1 MKRHAMGALAALLI
15 LTLTACSRPLTG
27 GMGIALPGGNS
38 GWAAAVTHEA
48 QAWAQSLEAPH
59 QLVTAKEAVTQ
70 EKQLLQL
77 AAQGASVI
85 VWSPVEDQP
94 MPDSLAQGKTAVV
107 TFRRSAPTAGDALL
121 TQDPAA
127 LGAMQA
133 QTLAALLGETGR
145 TARLAGQED
154 AAWQEAF
161 ALGGRGRWCLYHAGY
176 LALAALAYTAAIF
189 AGTLLFTLLPLRNFD
204 YALGW
209 EAIARILPIQGVS
222 PGGLVLWL
230 YGMNFLR
237 FYFLA
242 LGMWLAN
249 LYTERLPAGVLLV
262 LALGILDRALG
273 LEENLLRRAG
283 LLMSQN
289 AALMELP
296 AMAAGEG
303 VTVPFGRLILYWSVL
318 ITSLIL
324 VCCSR
329 TGGMDFGGGRGSI
342 GMESL

>member
-1 MKRHAMGALAALLI
+1 MFLRYVRTAAAWRGRQLWI
-15 LTLTACSRPLTG
+15 AAVALTLLCCYVGVWWIDDSGGPVPGWCAHMAMFEDAPRVDIQWTMVLLLWVGTG
-27 GMGIALPGGNS
+27 G
-38 GWAAAVTHEA
+38 
-48 QAWAQSLEAPH
+48 
-59 QLVTAKEAVTQ
+59 
-70 EKQLLQL
+70 
-77 AAQGASVI
+77 
-85 VWSPVEDQP
+85 
-94 MPDSLAQGKTAVV
+94 
-107 TFRRSAPTAGDALL
+107 RR
-121 TQDPAA
+121 
-127 LGAMQA
+127 
-133 QTLAALLGETGR
+133 GR
-145 TARLAGQED
+145 
-154 AAWQEAF
+154 WQEAF

-209 EAIARILPIQGVS
+209 ETIARILPIQGVS

>member
-145 TARLAGQED
+145 TACLAGQED

-161 ALGGRGRWCLYHAGY
+161 ALEAANHPGVV
-176 LALAALAYTAAIF
+176 LAATQPLSSLDREAAKAAAAELLAADDSLDALYCPDGQTAWGAWEACQEARRTGVRVIAV
-189 AGTLLFTLLPLRNFD
+189 AGNAAGHTYVLQGNRMEISSPLNEADTIALCLEAAETLLQT
-204 YALGW
+204 
-209 EAIARILPIQGVS
+209 QS
-222 PGGLVLWL
+222 
-230 YGMNFLR
+230 
-237 FYFLA
+237 
-242 LGMWLAN
+242 
-249 LYTERLPAGVLLV
+249 
-262 LALGILDRALG
+262 
-273 LEENLLRRAG
+273 
-283 LLMSQN
+283 
-289 AALMELP
+289 
-296 AMAAGEG
+296 
-303 VTVPFGRLILYWSVL
+303 
-318 ITSLIL
+318 
-324 VCCSR
+324 
-329 TGGMDFGGGRGSI
+329 
-342 GMESL
+342 